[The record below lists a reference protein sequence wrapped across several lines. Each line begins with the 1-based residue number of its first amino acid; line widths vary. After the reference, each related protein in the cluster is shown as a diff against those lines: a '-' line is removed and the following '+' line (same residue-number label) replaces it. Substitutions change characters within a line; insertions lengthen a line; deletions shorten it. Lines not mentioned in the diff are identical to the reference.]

1 MSRISKNPG
10 NIFLKKGSL
19 FVSWKASFVTG
30 RQNCFLPP
38 RGGQQQLSDLQPC
51 FSPQA
56 PPTHS
61 PSRKQGDALKTQTRS
76 SVSPPPPKRPQNIQ
90 HLSQLPSYHCT
101 SLSGFIS
108 SRVFVPRQSLA
119 TPAFLLLHRCA
130 RITPCSGALYL
141 LFPLPRMLFPETSAW
156 LAPSHQ
162 GSPRMS
168 PPQRSPPVLLFHI
181 A

>member
-1 MSRISKNPG
+1 MFCGRHPLSLEDKTVSCPHVEDSSSFLTCSPASR
-10 NIFLKKGSL
+10 LK
-19 FVSWKASFVTG
+19 
-30 RQNCFLPP
+30 P
-38 RGGQQQLSDLQPC
+38 LQPILH
-51 FSPQA
+51 PE
-56 PPTHS
+56 
-61 PSRKQGDALKTQTRS
+61 SRAMLLKHKPDH
-76 SVSPPPPKRPQNIQ
+76 VSPPPPKRPQNIQ
-90 HLSQLPSYHCT
+90 HLSQLPSYHCA